1 MLEQD
6 FRALNSRIDSL
17 IQKIQALSAENHN
30 LKQTSGD
37 TRQLKAQLES
47 LEAEVSLL
55 KLKKRRGMLSVASY
69 WPKKKNWVVKMT
81 MRGRVLRPLFYA

>member
-37 TRQLKAQLES
+37 TRQLKAQLEG
-47 LEAEVSLL
+47 LEAESQSF
-55 KLKKRRGMLSVASY
+55 KAKEAS
-69 WPKKKNWVVKMT
+69 WH
-81 MRGRVLRPLFYA
+81 